1 MLTLLVALWNAELK
15 RMLRLYFGS
24 KRAGW
29 AQGVEEG
36 VTVVMFVV
44 LACMTSVVLPSFHTP
59 CPGTLP

>member
-1 MLTLLVALWNAELK
+1 MVALWNAELK

-36 VTVVMFVV
+36 VAVVMFAA

-59 CPGTLP
+59 CPETLP